1 MLHRKNLLSYIKSLP
16 IRGGWRGFLPDAL
29 VTTLAIEAAQGSY
42 FYCIKGNGKVIK
54 NGKLIIVK

>member
-29 VTTLAIEAAQGSY
+29 VTNISLEVSPGSY
-42 FYCIKGNGKVIK
+42 FYCIKGNGKIIK
-54 NGKLIIVK
+54 NGKLVIVK

>member
-1 MLHRKNLLSYIKSLP
+1 LSYIKSLP